1 MEKLLDDPVLERLAS
16 HDPETGVSS
25 ISKVIQE
32 LSCSHFVIDE
42 KKTKFGDIDLEGL
55 EEDMAEFHKDEIV
68 QQALNKGIDLKKYY
82 IDLENNLKAAESECV
97 IQYVENHDKVIS
109 LHKNIQTCDGT
120 LSRIEEM
127 LLKFQ
132 SDLGGI
138 SEEIKHL
145 QNESVSM
152 NIRLKNRKA
161 VEEQLKYFIDYAV
174 LAPDDADAID
184 HHQINDKFLS
194 AVLSLNAKLQFLT
207 HTAKGVG
214 DKDLGILPCE
224 TRAGKELIPRDDG
237 PENQGHYA
245 DKRILYDQCHRD
257 EEGKDQY

>member
-1 MEKLLDDPVLERLAS
+1 MEDPVFERLAS
-16 HDPETGVSS
+16 QSVEPGVSTL
-25 ISKVIQE
+25 SKVQGE
-32 LSCSHFVIDE
+32 HVVIDE

-68 QQALNKGIDLKKYY
+68 QQALNKGVDLKKYY
-82 IDLENNLKAAESECV
+82 LDLENNLKAAESECV
-97 IQYVENHDKVIS
+97 VQYVDNHDKVAD

-161 VEEQLKYFIDYAV
+161 VEEQLKLFIDNAV
-174 LAPDDADAID
+174 LSPDDADSIN
-184 HHQINDKFLS
+184 HHPINDKFLN
-194 AVLSLNAKLQFLT
+194 AVLSLNAKLQFDT
-207 HTAKGVG
+207 HSERSWGQG
-214 DKDLGILPCE
+214 
-224 TRAGKELIPRDDG
+224 PRH
-237 PENQGHYA
+237 PA
-245 DKRILYDQCHRD
+245 M
-257 EEGKDQY
+257 